1 MTYSMADPYA
11 IPEFKR
17 QTAPRQ
23 PQSISFM
30 RHFAFLAILAACL
43 PALPADAQNRGSMRA
58 PHQRDQD
65 AVYHGRQQGDILP
78 LPVIL
83 SRVQVRGA
91 QFIGADLDG
100 SVYRLTFM
108 RGPDVIRVHVDAR
121 TGRTLGFT
129 R

>member
-1 MTYSMADPYA
+1 MAEPYA
-11 IPEFKR
+11 IPKFKR
-17 QTAPRQ
+17 QTAQRPA
-23 PQSISFM
+23 PEYPFM
-30 RHFAFLAILAACL
+30 RLFGLLALSAALL
-43 PALPADAQNRGSMRA
+43 PAVPADAQNARA

-65 AVYHGRQQGDILP
+65 AVYHGRQQGEILP

-91 QFIGADLDG
+91 QFIGADLEG

>member
-1 MTYSMADPYA
+1 MSM
-11 IPEFKR
+11 R
-17 QTAPRQ
+17 
-23 PQSISFM
+23 SF
-30 RHFAFLAILAACL
+30 ALLAAL
-43 PALPADAQNRGSMRA
+43 AALVPALPADAQTRSPVRA
-58 PHQRDQD
+58 AHQRDQD

-83 SRVQVRGA
+83 SRVNVRGA

-100 SVYRLTFM
+100 QVYRLTFM

-121 TGRTLGFT
+121 TGRTLGFS

>member
-1 MTYSMADPYA
+1 M
-11 IPEFKR
+11 R
-17 QTAPRQ
+17 
-23 PQSISFM
+23 SFAL
-30 RHFAFLAILAACL
+30 FALFAAL
-43 PALPADAQNRGSMRA
+43 VPAVSADAQNRGNMRA

-91 QFIGADLDG
+91 QFIGADLEG

>member
-1 MTYSMADPYA
+1 
-11 IPEFKR
+11 
-17 QTAPRQ
+17 
-23 PQSISFM
+23 M
-30 RHFAFLAILAACL
+30 RNFALLAAFA
-43 PALPADAQNRGSMRA
+43 ALVPLVPADAQGRGGAR
-58 PHQRDQD
+58 RDQD
-65 AVYHGRQQGDILP
+65 AAYHAMQQGDILP

-83 SRVQVRGA
+83 SRVRVRGA

>member
-1 MTYSMADPYA
+1 MTYSMEQPYA
-11 IPEFKR
+11 IPKLKR
-17 QTAPRQ
+17 QTATRPM
-23 PQSISFM
+23 QSISVM
-30 RHFAFLAILAACL
+30 RIFALFAFLAVLI
-43 PALPADAQNRGSMRA
+43 PALPAEAQRPHARA
-58 PHQRDQD
+58 AHQRDQD

-91 QFIGADLDG
+91 QFIGADLEG

>member
-1 MTYSMADPYA
+1 MEHPYA
-11 IPEFKR
+11 IPKFKR

-23 PQSISFM
+23 MQSISVM
-30 RHFAFLAILAACL
+30 RIFALFALFAASI
-43 PALPADAQNRGSMRA
+43 AAFPADAQRPHARA
-58 PHQRDQD
+58 AHQRDQD

-83 SRVQVRGA
+83 SRVHVRGA

-100 SVYRLTFM
+100 QVYRLTFM
-108 RGPDVIRVHVDAR
+108 RGADVIRVHVDAR
-121 TGRTLGFT
+121 TGRTLGYT